1 MISTRRDFIKQTL
14 GAGALVLGSAHFSR
28 SQDVQNE
35 QVVDKKLGI
44 ALIGLGYYS
53 KDVLA
58 PALQETKNV
67 YLAGIITGTM
77 DKEEYWMEKYNI
89 PRQNVYNYENFE
101 NIADNKDIDI
111 VYVVL
116 PNSMHKEF
124 TIRAAR
130 AGKHVLCEKPMAV
143 SAADCE
149 EMIKACADNNVR
161 LSIGYRMQF
170 EPHTREVMRYSKEKV
185 FGEIKYVTASAGF
198 TNRSPKTHWKLQ
210 KAYGGGALMDMGVYS
225 IQGARY
231 TIGEEPVSVTAQQY
245 KTDPERFSEVDEIV
259 TMQMEFPGG
268 AMASLMTSFNVNTNM
283 LYAAAERGWFDM
295 NPFSSYRGIKL
306 RTRKGPVELPEVN
319 QQATQMDEVAWCIVN
334 DLPMRVPGEEGLR
347 DLKVVEA
354 VRKALASGNKVS
366 II

>member
-1 MISTRRDFIKQTL
+1 MNTTRRNFMKQSI
-14 GAGALVLGSAHFSR
+14 GAGALILGSAFSSR
-28 SQDVQNE
+28 SQEVRQE
-35 QVVDKKLGI
+35 KVLDKKLGI

-53 KDVLA
+53 RDLLA

-67 YLAGIITGTM
+67 YLAGIVTGTM
-77 DKEEYWMEKYNI
+77 DKEEYWVDKYNI
-89 PRQNVYNYENFE
+89 PRRNIYNYENFDS
-101 NIADNKDIDI
+101 IADNKDIDI
-111 VYVVL
+111 IYVVL

-143 SAADCE
+143 YAADCE
-149 EMIKACADNNVR
+149 EMIKVCKDNNVR
-161 LSIGYRMQF
+161 LSVGYRMHF
-170 EPHTREVMRYSKEKV
+170 EPHTQEVMRYGREKV
-185 FGEIKYVTASAGF
+185 FGDIKYVTASAGF
-198 TNRSPKTHWKLQ
+198 INRSPKTHWKMQ

-245 KTDPERFSEVDEIV
+245 KTDPERYSEVDEIV

-268 AMASLMTSFNVNTNM
+268 AIANLMTSFNVGTNM

-295 NPFSSYRGIKL
+295 NPFSSYHGIKL
-306 RTRKGPVELPEVN
+306 RTNKGPVELADVN
-319 QQATQMDEVAWCIVN
+319 QQATQMDEVAWCIVH

-347 DLKVVEA
+347 DIKVVEA
-354 VRKALASGNKVS
+354 VRRALISGQKEKIV
-366 II
+366 

>member
-1 MISTRRDFIKQTL
+1 MYTTRRNFIKQSI
-14 GAGALVLGSAHFSR
+14 GAGAMILGSAFVSR
-28 SQDVQNE
+28 SQGVLKE
-35 QVVDKKLGI
+35 KVLDKKLGI

-53 KDVLA
+53 TEILA

-67 YLAGIITGTM
+67 YLAGIVSGAM
-77 DKEEYWMEKYNI
+77 DNEQYWLEKYNI
-89 PRQNVYNYENFE
+89 PRRNVYNYENFDS
-101 NIADNKDIDI
+101 IADNKDIDI
-111 VYVVL
+111 IYVVL
-116 PNSMHKEF
+116 PNSMHKEY

-143 SAADCE
+143 YAADCE
-149 EMIKACADNNVR
+149 EMIKACKDNNVR

-170 EPHTREVMRYSKEKV
+170 EPHTQEVMRYGREKV
-185 FGEIKYVTASAGF
+185 FGDIKYVTASAGF
-198 TNRSPKTHWKLQ
+198 INQSPKTHWKLQ
-210 KAYGGGALMDMGVYS
+210 KAYGGGVLMDMGVYS

-245 KTDPERFSEVDEIV
+245 KTDPERYSEVDEIV
-259 TMQMEFPGG
+259 TMQLTFPGG
-268 AMASLMTSFNVNTNM
+268 AIANLMTSFNVSTNM

-306 RTRKGPVELPEVN
+306 RTNNGPVELADIN
-319 QQATQMDEVAWCIVN
+319 QQARQMDEVAWCIVN
-334 DLPMRVPGEEGLR
+334 NLPMRVPGEEGLR

-354 VRKALASGNKVS
+354 ARKALASGKKEN